1 MSLEV
6 EIGCGKGKFLVA
18 RAQTLP
24 EIQFLGIDKALRFMR
39 LGAARAEKR
48 QLANL
53 KFVRGNVLEILERDV
68 APQSVSVFHLYFPD
82 PWPKRRH
89 RHRRLLTAEFFRR
102 LHERLVDGGLIEIAT
117 DFEDYFSEIKQ
128 TVGSGAAAPAGRG
141 PTAGLTWG
149 RVRESVNERLF
160 PAVAQTNYELKY
172 QKEGRPIYYLE
183 LQK

>member
-1 MSLEV
+1 MSLEI

-18 RAQTLP
+18 RAAAFP

-68 APQSVSVFHLYFPD
+68 APQSVNVFHLYFPD

-102 LHERLVDGGLIEIAT
+102 LHERLVNGGLIEIAT

-128 TVGSGAAAPAGRG
+128 TVGSGAAGG
-141 PTAGLTWG
+141 VVWG
-149 RVRESVNERLF
+149 CIRESVNERLF

>member
-24 EIQFLGIDKALRFMR
+24 EIQFLGIDKAGRFMR

-102 LHERLVDGGLIEIAT
+102 LHERLVNGGLIEIAT
-117 DFEDYFSEIKQ
+117 DFEDYFSEIRKSV
-128 TVGSGAAAPAGRG
+128 TEKGAAGG
-141 PTAGLTWG
+141 VVWG
-149 RVRESVNERLF
+149 CIRESVNERLF